1 MYITHDA
8 HTAGLAEPDRCTSE
22 TAGVASAGRIEEQGR
37 TDDANSA
44 KSAAEGKADKAFT
57 TLRATLAL
65 HGFELHLV
73 GDGEGGAAYMLHRWN
88 QSRTLPDLAAVARFL
103 DQVGGAHA

>member
-1 MYITHDA
+1 MASTLHADM
-8 HTAGLAEPDRCTSE
+8 
-22 TAGVASAGRIEEQGR
+22 ASA
-37 TDDANSA
+37 TSA
-44 KSAAEGKADKAFT
+44 PTNDEAQPGDTALGPMGQRQADEYDFATVAAKAEADKAFT

-65 HGFELHLV
+65 RGFELHIV
-73 GDGEGGAAYMLHRWN
+73 GDGEGGVAYMVHRWT

>member
-1 MYITHDA
+1 MEHNDHA
-8 HTAGLAEPDRCTSE
+8 PGAGPALPASEEPLTAATVQGLKDQ
-22 TAGVASAGRIEEQGR
+22 VR
-37 TDDANSA
+37 TDRDDFATYA
-44 KSAAEGKADKAFT
+44 AVAEGDKAFT

-65 HGFELHLV
+65 HGFELHIV
-73 GDGEGGAAYMLHRWN
+73 GDGEGGAAYMVHRWN